1 MAAASAFGVHTSI
14 AQVFVSTDGG
24 KGLHGGGRHF
34 RDRSR
39 KDGRSLYLR
48 ARPRVGRPK
57 RPLQAESLPH
67 LTTRAHYTI
76 VYSITR
82 LIWEISPGQFRALS
96 EFRHQIRKFLHFSER
111 AARAHGLAPQQHQ
124 LLLAIKGFDG
134 SSHGPTIGYLAER
147 LQVRHHSAVELVNR
161 MVTHG
166 MVQRQTGE
174 HDRRL
179 VTVAMSETG
188 ERILKDL
195 AAEHIAEI
203 QQTGPRLVAALQQ
216 VIESDQIP
224 EPANLNTPKD
234 SGLPS

>member
-1 MAAASAFGVHTSI
+1 MLTSLPLDHTVRHHPI
-14 AQVFVSTDGG
+14 HQ
-24 KGLHGGGRHF
+24 LHG
-34 RDRSR
+34 
-39 KDGRSLYLR
+39 
-48 ARPRVGRPK
+48 AVVAN
-57 RPLQAESLPH
+57 LQA
-67 LTTRAHYTI
+67 
-76 VYSITR
+76 
-82 LIWEISPGQFRALS
+82 
-96 EFRHQIRKFLHFSER
+96 
-111 AARAHGLAPQQHQ
+111 
-124 LLLAIKGFDG
+124 
-134 SSHGPTIGYLAER
+134 IGYLAER